1 MAVPIENI
9 NRALDAINAKGV
21 SDADVADMLKIRKQ
35 ATVGWRTTGRISP
48 DALDLVAELSGIPV
62 HEIRGRP
69 APGTLIRAYG
79 IKTDEDDPEDGDQ
92 MVDVIDIELSAG
104 AGADGPEFI
113 ETKYRHTYRAEFLR
127 AVGVKSENV
136 RRCKVRGD
144 SMERVLFDGDLVS
157 IDISDR
163 RVIDDA
169 VYAIVVADQLK
180 VKRLR
185 RRRDGGLQIISENS
199 TRHPMEEVPAE
210 DLHAVYIVGRAFDK
224 SGRGGL

>member
-1 MAVPIENI
+1 MAVPVKNL
-9 NRALDAINAKGV
+9 NRALDAINAAGT
-21 SDADVADMLKIRKQ
+21 SDAQLADRLQLSKQ
-35 ATVGWRTTGRISP
+35 SIVGWRKTGRIGA
-48 DALDLVAELSGIPV
+48 DALDFVAALSGLPL

-69 APGTLIRAYG
+69 APGMLIRAYG
-79 IKTDEDDPEDGDQ
+79 IKTDEDAAEDGDQ
-92 MVDVIDIELSAG
+92 LVEVIDIELSAG
-104 AGADGPEFI
+104 AGASAPDFI

-127 AVGVKSENV
+127 AVGVKPEDV

-169 VYAIVVADQLK
+169 VYAIVLADQLK

-185 RRRDGGLQIISENS
+185 RRRDGGLSIISENS
-199 TRHPMEEVPAE
+199 ARHPVEDVPAE
-210 DLHAVYIVGRAFDK
+210 DLHTVYIVGRAFDK